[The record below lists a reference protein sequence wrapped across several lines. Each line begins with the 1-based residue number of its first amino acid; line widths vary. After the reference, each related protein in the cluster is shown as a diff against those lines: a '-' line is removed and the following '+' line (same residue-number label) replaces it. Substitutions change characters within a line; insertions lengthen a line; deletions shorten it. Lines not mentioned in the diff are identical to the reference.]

1 VNLISPLCSEHAGG
15 ARCATASQ
23 SCIVHRS
30 CAQCSADAP
39 RCPNEVDC
47 SRAAT
52 ARIRYG
58 FLDDIERHNAWSART
73 RLRARSGRAM
83 LGSCVMRGPRRLE
96 PSKGLRLYGLPLLW
110 WGATAERQGRRG
122 NYTLQGQ
129 GDGEAGAPGA
139 AAQAATS
146 KEARCAVDR
155 NTR

>member
-1 VNLISPLCSEHAGG
+1 MTHPD
-15 ARCATASQ
+15 ARTK
-23 SCIVHRS
+23 
-30 CAQCSADAP
+30 
-39 RCPNEVDC
+39 DC

-58 FLDDIERHNAWSART
+58 FLDDIERHNAWSARSSDQIAGT
-73 RLRARSGRAM
+73 LGPGHAR
-83 LGSCVMRGPRRLE
+83 VMRGPRRLE

-155 NTR
+155 NPR